1 MTRGQVPVPEDPKQT
16 PPLEETAGDD
26 RGEGLPISDRTPP
39 DQGASGPTDESQEE
53 YRDQLLR
60 VSAEFA
66 NYRRRTMKER
76 IEWELRAKAD
86 LVSRL
91 VPLLDDIDRARAH
104 LDRDTASKEVEGLL
118 LVFARLE
125 ELLRNAG
132 LEIQATEP
140 GMQFDPEIHEA
151 LVSTHSDDYPEGSI
165 LETLQPGYLFQ
176 GVLLRP
182 ARVRVSRG
190 AAGDAA

>member
-1 MTRGQVPVPEDPKQT
+1 M
-16 PPLEETAGDD
+16 GDGG
-26 RGEGLPISDRTPP
+26 GEGLPVLDRTPP
-39 DQGASGPTDESQEE
+39 DDGTSGPDRESREE

-76 IEWELRAKAD
+76 VEWELRAKAD
-86 LVSRL
+86 LASRL

-104 LDRDTASKEVEGLL
+104 LDRDTASKDVEGLL

-140 GMQFDPEIHEA
+140 GMPFDPEIHEA

-165 LETLQPGYLFQ
+165 LETMQPGYLFQ

-190 AAGDAA
+190 PAGDAA